1 MECFCFPSN
10 PTQNERRELFNF
22 ASGSSDSNALHFF
35 GNGSENGSTFSDP
48 FEDEPIDW
56 SSFQDENLLKFLNSP
71 FTEVQMQADDIF
83 APMFMD
89 PNFSH
94 AGLVTGMPCPPEW
107 DPASVQSAAIIQG
120 LRGKASLLNLNPQE
134 QTDLSQHLDYI
145 FTPSRIERMVSLY
158 FEFWHPHCP
167 IIYRPTFS
175 IETTPTP
182 LLISMTLM
190 GVMYSQVD
198 HEVKSGKILL
208 DLAEMFVFSA
218 SDLTEES
225 EIQRMLR
232 ASLGSSPDQSGMLS
246 SMALQN
252 LQAAYVMVCLQFW
265 AGNPVARRRAI
276 ERFAVVVKVMNPLRI
291 FKLEL
296 YLTEKL

>member
-10 PTQNERRELFNF
+10 PSQNERRELFNF
-22 ASGSSDSNALHFF
+22 ANGSSDSNALQFF

-107 DPASVQSAAIIQG
+107 EPASVQSAAIIQG

-232 ASLGSSPDQSGMLS
+232 ASLGSSPDQSGMMS

-291 FKLEL
+291 SKLEL